1 MTDKNNTSTPKKY
14 ELVNFCEFDKFAEKS
29 YCAIHGVDSELNLG
43 DITKVDETQLKPF
56 NMICGGSPCFV
67 KGTNIL
73 TNTGYKEIE
82 NIKVGDV
89 VYTKDGNW
97 KKVLR
102 VGSDGEKSVYQ
113 LSAMGI
119 LPLICTSNHP
129 FWVRNKTATWNND
142 LRRYEYSF
150 DTPKKLHLS
159 DMSCERKLR
168 SYIGIP
174 IIKDRYN
181 DLYTISDELL
191 WLAGRYVA
199 DGHIS
204 EGIVLSIGKSKI
216 DDFKDVKLHYRK
228 YKNTQSCYRIV
239 FNKTSEL
246 YDIITRYNFGNHAIN
261 KTIPIEFLELPK
273 EKLKV
278 FLDGYMRG
286 DGCTINENKIS
297 QATTM
302 SRSLAET
309 LVLAVQKVYNT
320 GCRIYFT
327 SRPDK
332 YIIENREVNQHDTYM
347 IRFMNY
353 CEKQSYFVDEEC
365 IWYPIKK
372 IEEYGKSVIY
382 NIEVADDHTYI
393 ANGAMV
399 FNCQDFSVAG
409 KQVGSRW
416 VCKHCVDNDGNPYE
430 YNPLTVHYSQR
441 DKCPKCGS
449 TDIDKSRSSL
459 LVEWL
464 RVIRANKPAWGIYE
478 NVKNIVGKKFKETF
492 DMFVNELH
500 EYGYNTYFQVLNAKN
515 YGIPQ
520 NRERVYLIIIKKE
533 LDNGKFTFPKG
544 FDNGLRLKDI
554 LEDEVDEKFYINT
567 PKAKELID
575 DLISSGKLNKE
586 VSNTVRAG
594 GEVQ

>member
-1 MTDKNNTSTPKKY
+1 MLQRKTNVEKTY

-29 YCAIHGVDSELNLG
+29 YCAVHDVDSALNLG
-43 DITKVDETQLKPF
+43 DITKVDETKLKHF

-102 VGSDGEKSVYQ
+102 VGSDGEKSVYK

-129 FWVRNKTATWNND
+129 FWVRNKIAIWNND

-150 DTPKKLHLS
+150 DIPKKLHLS
-159 DMSCERKLR
+159 DMSCEKKTK

-199 DGHIS
+199 DGHIA
-204 EGIVLSIGKSKI
+204 ERVILSVGESKI
-216 DDFKDVKLHYRK
+216 DDFDNIKIYHRK
-228 YKNTQSCYRIV
+228 YKHTQSCYRIV

-246 YDIITRYNFGNHAIN
+246 YSIITKYNFGNHAIN

-278 FLDGYMRG
+278 FLDGYMSG
-286 DGCTINENKIS
+286 DGCIINKNKIS
-297 QATTM
+297 QATTI
-302 SRSLAET
+302 SRNLAET
-309 LVLAVQKVYNT
+309 LVLAVQKAYNV
-320 GCRIYFT
+320 GCKIYFT
-327 SRPDK
+327 ARPDK
-332 YIIENREVNQHDTYM
+332 HIIENREVNQHDTYM
-347 IRFMNY
+347 VRFMNY
-353 CEKQSYFVDEEC
+353 CEKQTYFVDKEC

-372 IEEYGKSVIY
+372 IEEYGKDTIY
-382 NIEVADDHTYI
+382 NIEVSDDHTYI

-409 KQVGSRW
+409 QQAGSRW
-416 VCKHCVDNDGNPYE
+416 VCKHCVDDDGNPYE
-430 YNPLTVHYSQR
+430 WNPLIVHYSQR

-449 TDIDKSRSSL
+449 PDIDKSRSSL

-464 RVIRANKPAWGIYE
+464 RIIRANKPMWGIYE
-478 NVKNIVGKKFKETF
+478 NVKNIVGKRFKETF
-492 DMFVNELH
+492 DMFIDELH
-500 EYGYNTYFQVLNAKN
+500 EYGYNTYYKVLNAKD
-515 YGIPQ
+515 YGVPQ
-520 NRERVYLIIIKKE
+520 NRERVYLIIIKKDF
-533 LDNGKFTFPKG
+533 DNGKFTFPEG

-575 DLISSGKLNKE
+575 DLILSGKLNKD
-586 VSNTVRAG
+586 VSNTVRG
-594 GEVQ
+594 GAEVR